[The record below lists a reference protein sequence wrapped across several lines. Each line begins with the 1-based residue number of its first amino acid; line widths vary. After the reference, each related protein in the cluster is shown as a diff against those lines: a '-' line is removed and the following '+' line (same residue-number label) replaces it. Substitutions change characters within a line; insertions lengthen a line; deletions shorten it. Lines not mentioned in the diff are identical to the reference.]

1 LLAGVPAS
9 RPLFKDVPD
18 PAPPRAAVRRWK
30 APPVAASG
38 MGAGTTGA
46 ARGAGAGIAAAIG
59 STEMNLVSITLSLWN
74 LKSDSVLAYV
84 RRVFESKKRSER
96 KPKKVQLVKKASFL
110 LLNCDQSVKIMHKRI
125 L

>member
-9 RPLFKDVPD
+9 RPLFKDVPE

-46 ARGAGAGIAAAIG
+46 ARGAGAGTAAAIG

-74 LKSDSVLAYV
+74 LKSDSVLAFV
-84 RRVFESKKRSER
+84 RRVFESKKRSQR
-96 KPKKVQLVKKASFL
+96 KPKKSAASEESKFS
-110 LLNCDQSVKIMHKRI
+110 SVE